1 MRIQN
6 KVREKRHLNFLEIR
20 NLALMKPKLKEKT
33 IGMDGHG
40 AGVQQSYLLLT
51 STAYQ
56 TFISWADTRTSQKS
70 PRGFCKLR
78 KVLP

>member
-33 IGMDGHG
+33 IGMDGHWG
-40 AGVQQSYLLLT
+40 
-51 STAYQ
+51 
-56 TFISWADTRTSQKS
+56 
-70 PRGFCKLR
+70 
-78 KVLP
+78 